1 MHRRSRPP
9 PTRLPPIDLI
19 GYEKDLTWSSLLTR
33 FEAEDRAT
41 RQTLGNSGLVM
52 YLSDEKKLPRFLEA
66 LPPELVTFILQDSA
80 TPSYDITQR
89 NVVITGECPDLRAL
103 GFSCQGQQDLS
114 GLPTRTR
121 TLLAQLY
128 VEESDRVQVKA
139 GPLSSVK
146 TDDATLSISDP
157 SGRAM
162 DRSEIKKIAYG
173 TMAFV
178 PEIFDL
184 EEGGFSNSTST
195 AQQSLWIVLFGI
207 GTTLALGAA
216 LGVTAVTRFR
226 EQADDLG
233 AVSILTDRRAPFW
246 GIGAWTVAVP
256 MVLGAWTA
264 LAVSRI
270 VIDPLTSVPDGPTLS
285 ETLQILAPVVLTVI
299 ALLTW
304 VYVSVNTVRYLR
316 DWKPR
321 NA

>member
-89 NVVITGECPDLRAL
+89 NVVITGECPDLRSL

-162 DRSEIKKIAYG
+162 DRSEIKKVDRSVRDRDNPGPGRRAGSHSGDPVPG
-173 TMAFV
+173 TGRR
-178 PEIFDL
+178 P
-184 EEGGFSNSTST
+184 GGRVDPDRS
-195 AQQSLWIVLFGI
+195 AC
-207 GTTLALGAA
+207 AL
-216 LGVTAVTRFR
+216 LGNRG
-226 EQADDLG
+226 L
-233 AVSILTDRRAPFW
+233 DRRRPQ
-246 GIGAWTVAVP
+246 
-256 MVLGAWTA
+256 VLGAWTA